1 MRFLALPVLFACAYG
16 TAFSQNF
23 QLIAT
28 QTPPG
33 SNPSDWKSVL
43 RFDVASTYGAATPL
57 TDIPAAQVADPASPA
72 FRTGSELFI
81 GNRHGNQGPGS
92 VSRFILHPDQT
103 FTKTGDITGNG
114 LSRVHQICFNP
125 VTGELFA
132 ANRDDGISRFIF
144 DSNGNAI
151 PHGHHQ
157 IGITRGVM
165 VGRDGETMYV
175 TRATNAIDRYR
186 LNANGTIT
194 FLSSM
199 TPPGASSLHFMRI
212 RSDGELY
219 AADVWADRVYRYR
232 FDALNNPVYVGSL
245 ASPSAIDVTFSP
257 DAQEMFVSSHFS
269 GGITRYSYDS
279 GSDSWSSF
287 AVLPTISLGGIA
299 IYQVVDLP
307 AGTVAGNIDLQ
318 AFFGAVAGRQTTLEL
333 LHPVTGVTLHTAV
346 VSLDAGGNYSFTTA
360 LRGEFRVA
368 AKASHWLRRARPD
381 TIVLDNDAGAG
392 GVNLSLKNGD
402 VDDDNEVTIG
412 DYAQISSA
420 FGSEPGDGNWNPEAD
435 LNGDD
440 GVDIGDFAILSS
452 NFGDVGD

>member
-1 MRFLALPVLFACAYG
+1 
-16 TAFSQNF
+16 
-23 QLIAT
+23 
-28 QTPPG
+28 
-33 SNPSDWKSVL
+33 
-43 RFDVASTYGAATPL
+43 
-57 TDIPAAQVADPASPA
+57 
-72 FRTGSELFI
+72 
-81 GNRHGNQGPGS
+81 
-92 VSRFILHPDQT
+92 
-103 FTKTGDITGNG
+103 
-114 LSRVHQICFNP
+114 
-125 VTGELFA
+125 
-132 ANRDDGISRFIF
+132 
-144 DSNGNAI
+144 
-151 PHGHHQ
+151 
-157 IGITRGVM
+157 
-165 VGRDGETMYV
+165 
-175 TRATNAIDRYR
+175 
-186 LNANGTIT
+186 
-194 FLSSM
+194 
-199 TPPGASSLHFMRI
+199 MRI